1 MTPEIPRELVGC
13 PPGYPQDLPADEVR
27 RRFLGVLGEFVEPS
41 VPLSVAVTEETEL
54 PGGVVRERIEY
65 DVAHGDRVPA
75 YHLFRHDL
83 AADAPGVLSI
93 HGHGGDQIFPVGKAY
108 HCHPRA
114 DDPIQYSY
122 HAALAGLRVL
132 APDALCFGERQAR
145 WGYARALF
153 DEINAHAE
161 LCARGLSLAWKSVWD
176 NSRAIE
182 VLEHLGA
189 RRVGVI
195 GLSGGSTQGY
205 LLAAVNEKVCAA
217 ACYASFATLRH
228 QFYQYRLCHC
238 LYHFIPG
245 MVDAG
250 IDWDQVVALA
260 APRPL
265 FLERGGLDEGTPEP
279 MFRAFVTAIERRCAR
294 EGLAPS
300 VTAFEEPQVGH
311 AVTEAGLRAGLAFL
325 AAHLEGRR

>member
-13 PPGYPQDLPADEVR
+13 PPGYPQDLPSAEVK
-27 RRFLGVLGEFVEPS
+27 RRFLRLLGEFAEPS
-41 VPLSVAVTEETEL
+41 VPLRMATTDQVEL
-54 PGGVVRERIEY
+54 PGDVVRERIEY
-65 DVAHGDRVPA
+65 DVAPGQRVPA
-75 YHLFRHDL
+75 YHLFRRDL
-83 AADAPGVLSI
+83 PPDAPGVLSI
-93 HGHGGDQIFPVGKAY
+93 HGHGGDQIFPVGKAF
-108 HCHPRA
+108 HCHPKP
-114 DDPIQYSY
+114 DDPGQYSY
-122 HAALAGLRVL
+122 HAALAGFRVL
-132 APDALCFGERQAR
+132 APDALCFGERQAQ
-145 WGYARALF
+145 WGYARTFF

-161 LCARGLSLAWKSVWD
+161 LCSRGLSLAWKSVWD

-182 VLEHLGA
+182 ALEHLGA
-189 RRVGVI
+189 PRVGAI
-195 GLSGGSTQGY
+195 GLSGGSTQCY
-205 LLAAVNEKVCAA
+205 LLAAANEKVQAA

-245 MVDAG
+245 MVSAG

-279 MFRAFVTAIERRCAR
+279 MFRAFVTAIEQRCAR
-294 EGLAPS
+294 EHLPPS
-300 VTAFEEPQVGH
+300 VVAFEEPEVAH

-325 AAHLEGRR
+325 GERLGQSP